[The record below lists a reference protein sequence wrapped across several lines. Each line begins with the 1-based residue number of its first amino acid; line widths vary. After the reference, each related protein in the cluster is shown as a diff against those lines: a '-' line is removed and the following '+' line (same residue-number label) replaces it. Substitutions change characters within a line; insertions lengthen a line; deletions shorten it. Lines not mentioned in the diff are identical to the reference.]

1 MGSAPSSWPLP
12 EACRHFKPGGKRCA
26 NCKCLKKYHPI
37 PGEPVSARNI
47 REGCRVVRN
56 WRAWKEE
63 VHKQE
68 DEEGNITYSAKW
80 KGWNPHNKD
89 VDGGPGGIGTV
100 VGWTDTK
107 SGPHGA
113 RPPGKPKRR
122 ESEEDEYAPDDEE
135 LQTKAMEKMG
145 KKQKKKKKNKNKGPT
160 GLVPM
165 QKPCRAVVR
174 WDYNNRIS
182 NGVKT
187 AGRGGDKAK
196 GEEDEEEGQND
207 GGGETRGGISTLGYF
222 IGFHGHF
229 ELEHYDSMPDQ
240 PTPLGKGVLPMVQ
253 KGRGHIVTLQTAT
266 VGSRVVRGP
275 DWQDRDADGG
285 AGLTGTIIAV
295 GTCYQAFEANSRR
308 SLDGESKEAAGSEKG
323 GGREVTQ
330 FPKRVVV
337 RWDAN
342 GYTADYRVGE
352 EALFDL
358 TFAETEVSP
367 RALPRPPS

>member
-1 MGSAPSSWPLP
+1 
-12 EACRHFKPGGKRCA
+12 
-26 NCKCLKKYHPI
+26 
-37 PGEPVSARNI
+37 
-47 REGCRVVRN
+47 
-56 WRAWKEE
+56 
-63 VHKQE
+63 
-68 DEEGNITYSAKW
+68 
-80 KGWNPHNKD
+80 
-89 VDGGPGGIGTV
+89 
-100 VGWTDTK
+100 
-107 SGPHGA
+107 
-113 RPPGKPKRR
+113 
-122 ESEEDEYAPDDEE
+122 
-135 LQTKAMEKMG
+135 MG
-145 KKQKKKKKNKNKGPT
+145 KKQNKKKKNRNKGPT

-182 NGVKT
+182 NGTLKT

-196 GEEDEEEGQND
+196 GEEEEEEEEGQEGQED
-207 GGGETRGGISTLGYF
+207 GGGEARGGISTLGYF

-240 PTPLGKGVLPMVQ
+240 PTPPKGVLPMVQ

-323 GGREVTQ
+323 EKGGGRKVTQ
-330 FPKRVVV
+330 FPKR
-337 RWDAN
+337 
-342 GYTADYRVGE
+342 GII
-352 EALFDL
+352 F
-358 TFAETEVSP
+358 
-367 RALPRPPS
+367 